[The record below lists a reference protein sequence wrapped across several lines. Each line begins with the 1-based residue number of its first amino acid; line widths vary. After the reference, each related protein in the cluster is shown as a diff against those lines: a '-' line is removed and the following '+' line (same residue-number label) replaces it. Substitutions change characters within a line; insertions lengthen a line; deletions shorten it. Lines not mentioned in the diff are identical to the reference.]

1 VISSTLTQQIDVE
14 DRRWYVMLIQV
25 SREFKVSVD
34 GTSIEPSS
42 THKINPVNAD
52 LDRIRTLRYDMR
64 INTKVNNVCLS
75 EINLPGCPCIRM
87 FVRLRSIRGLLITS
101 VPLANDLSFIP
112 RLQDHLHAPKCAV
125 GA

>member
-34 GTSIEPSS
+34 GTSIELSS

-64 INTKVNNVCLS
+64 INTKVNNVCLD
-75 EINLPGCPCIRM
+75 EINLPGCPCI
-87 FVRLRSIRGLLITS
+87 
-101 VPLANDLSFIP
+101 
-112 RLQDHLHAPKCAV
+112 
-125 GA
+125 